1 MTVPFENDTGNIVRK
16 LARKSLK
23 SEKRRNLMVVI
34 AVALASCLICFSIVM
49 ALSTRQIEKN
59 HVEDTYEA
67 VYTRITEEDV
77 STLKGLDDFSRVGE
91 YYMLAVEPAEQGY
104 NASYIYCDEETMYIA
119 RDQMKL
125 LEGRLP
131 QKEDEVVVSRYF
143 LSNYAAD
150 AGIGEKVML
159 IRCKLL
165 LVIGKLEYNIRKIG
179 LTVVTDSIDHPC
191 FGHRCFF
198 PSLRISHGA
207 LTNLLLAGVGI

>member
-1 MTVPFENDTGNIVRK
+1 
-16 LARKSLK
+16 
-23 SEKRRNLMVVI
+23 MVVI

-125 LEGRLP
+125 LEGRLA
-131 QKEDEVVVSRYF
+131 QRR
-143 LSNYAAD
+143 
-150 AGIGEKVML
+150 M
-159 IRCKLL
+159 RWW
-165 LVIGKLEYNIRKIG
+165 
-179 LTVVTDSIDHPC
+179 
-191 FGHRCFF
+191 
-198 PSLRISHGA
+198 
-207 LTNLLLAGVGI
+207 

>member
-1 MTVPFENDTGNIVRK
+1 MIKMTVPFENDTGNIVRK

-67 VYTRITEEDV
+67 VYTKITEEDV

-150 AGIGEKVML
+150 ARMTKEEYDAAQSEKFL
-159 IRCKLL
+159 EENFGGSLPAFLAAFTTRKKLNKSE
-165 LVIGKLEYNIRKIG
+165 VDEIKKMIDAIGKEG
-179 LTVVTDSIDHPC
+179 
-191 FGHRCFF
+191 
-198 PSLRISHGA
+198 
-207 LTNLLLAGVGI
+207 